1 MEALFR
7 VKFKGIIIKRALTLF
22 FSTLLVVF
30 YLFPL
35 FVFCAHH
42 MLVLL
47 LAALVLLLCVGVDVS
62 LVGVVASHVGAIV
75 VFWVGVTTPH
85 WCYHF

>member
-1 MEALFR
+1 VEALFR
-7 VKFKGIIIKRALTLF
+7 VKFRGIIIKRALTLF

-47 LAALVLLLCVGVDVS
+47 LAALVLLLCVGV
-62 LVGVVASHVGAIV
+62 ASHVGAIV
-75 VFWVGVTTPH
+75 IFWVGVIIPH